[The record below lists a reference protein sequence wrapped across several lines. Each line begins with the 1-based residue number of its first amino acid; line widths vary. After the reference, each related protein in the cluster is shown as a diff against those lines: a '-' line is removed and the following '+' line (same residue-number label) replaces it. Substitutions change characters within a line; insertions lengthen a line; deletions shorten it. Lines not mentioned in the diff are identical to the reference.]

1 MFSKGTARWRRVCRS
16 RCAIGRTRFAVRWR
30 VGHGAYCRGLN
41 SPVAP
46 GSRRGHTPE
55 PPHDF
60 GNWSRLYDRWPIF
73 SAVSTLRHWR
83 KMGFDR
89 SPQPPAICSIRIP
102 PRIFPIRSLLRLAMI
117 YASWKTRT
125 NSIGQDKF
133 QYEPVARLK
142 YFSTFW
148 RGYLLIFVRC

>member
-30 VGHGAYCRGLN
+30 VGHGAHCRGLN

-89 SPQPPAICSIRIP
+89 SLQPPAICSIRIP
-102 PRIFPIRSLLRLAMI
+102 PRIFPIRSLLRLDCWFMLLEKHGPTPSDRI
-117 YASWKTRT
+117 NFNT
-125 NSIGQDKF
+125 NLSVGWNIF
-133 QYEPVARLK
+133 QHFDA
-142 YFSTFW
+142 F
-148 RGYLLIFVRC
+148 IC